1 MEVYKPFYYNM
12 VNYSTFNS
20 FNSHY
25 SFTRTNQ
32 VNLVKPTKNSPTMLK
47 INNKLINSPRNIRT
61 KRVAKILKLVKDIKR
76 VAKRLKKSHKKKSRV
91 KVKSRKISRPRT
103 RRLKK
108 RETLFYPISAN
119 YLMKADFN
127 IDLNKTLIKAG
138 RVQIAS
144 YFLSFH
150 YFITNY
156 TLRITESGAIYKT
169 NGFKSRLNKLR
180 RSIRGL
186 NKT

>member
-1 MEVYKPFYYNM
+1 
-12 VNYSTFNS
+12 
-20 FNSHY
+20 
-25 SFTRTNQ
+25 
-32 VNLVKPTKNSPTMLK
+32 MLK

-76 VAKRLKKSHKKKSRV
+76 AAKRLKKNHKKKFRV
-91 KVKSRKISRPRT
+91 KVKSRKAGRQRT
-103 RRLKK
+103 RRLQKK
-108 RETLFYPISAN
+108 ETLFYPMSAN
-119 YLMKADFN
+119 YLMKVDFQ
-127 IDLNKTLIKAG
+127 IALNKTLIQAG

-150 YFITNY
+150 HFITNY

-180 RSIRGL
+180 RSVRGL